1 VKGGGGARINNNIL
15 SDDVIEYISFSVA
28 AEAYII
34 HAKENVLPRANRNNL
49 LTTVG
54 RLKTLIR
61 RAGPPYIPSEKFIAD
76 NGADWNE
83 KRGRVI
89 RSIEETKDQLDM
101 DIISNLALDPD
112 PDVFFETLMG
122 MLKNE
127 LLNYQIFAKKQKNLL
142 FNNLKSE
149 VQHLKEGPAPDWEKI
164 FRLEAQMDKMAE
176 TELRNELKKYTDFDI
191 LNEEKITPFFVKMA
205 KGAKAESDLNVI
217 KNIDGTEFQSDK
229 DRENFIYEYYR
240 NLYKKPD
247 CIEKFLGADICNSS
261 NVRNSKLTERESNM
275 LNNDFT
281 IAELDKAM
289 GDLNTGTAS
298 GPDGLGNT
306 VLKKL
311 WKFIRMPFLKYANHC
326 LYTGVLTENF
336 RTASIKLI
344 PKKGDTS
351 QIKNWRPISLLNCSY
366 KIISKAINERFK
378 KISNRVLSRG
388 QKGFTASKYI
398 QE

>member
-1 VKGGGGARINNNIL
+1 
-15 SDDVIEYISFSVA
+15 
-28 AEAYII
+28 
-34 HAKENVLPRANRNNL
+34 
-49 LTTVG
+49 
-54 RLKTLIR
+54 
-61 RAGPPYIPSEKFIAD
+61 
-76 NGADWNE
+76 
-83 KRGRVI
+83 
-89 RSIEETKDQLDM
+89 
-101 DIISNLALDPD
+101 
-112 PDVFFETLMG
+112 
-122 MLKNE
+122 
-127 LLNYQIFAKKQKNLL
+127 
-142 FNNLKSE
+142 
-149 VQHLKEGPAPDWEKI
+149 
-164 FRLEAQMDKMAE
+164 MDKMAE
-176 TELRNELKKYTDFDI
+176 TELRNELKKYADFDI

-366 KIISKAINERFK
+366 KIISKAINERLK

-388 QKGFTASKYI
+388 QKGFTAGKYI
-398 QE
+398 QECTINIVETIEKCEANGIKAILFALDQEKAFDSVRHDFMRLVFKFFNFPEKFIKMLEVLRLTERQE